1 MFSLHSLSLSLSL
14 SPSLSFSNSL
24 HSSPQPSPSLSLSLS
39 LPIDPAPTASRLPF
53 KSNSDLIFP
62 MPLFMNHSLGF
73 QDSTWLHFSKS
84 KSKSDFPLYLSLIN
98 WTFPEC
104 SSFSLLSSLSSD
116 FKISLFYFETKKSLY
131 SLTLSLSDSAS

>member
-1 MFSLHSLSLSLSL
+1 MKFPFILQCSAFILSLSLSL

-84 KSKSDFPLYLSLIN
+84 KSKLDFPLYLSLIN
-98 WTFPEC
+98 WTFPSFLRSLC
-104 SSFSLLSSLSSD
+104 SLVSLVIS
-116 FKISLFYFETKKSLY
+116 KSLFFILKQTNPF
-131 SLTLSLSDSAS
+131 TP